1 MNSKKQLGHDL
12 EKYSLYDKEKLCTVI
27 YADLTDK
34 TVFAEKTAGF
44 TGLEHFPEYLTLIFE
59 VDAFFLNDDRHLNN
73 IAFIEENGKY
83 SYCPIFDNSAA
94 LLSNTQLS
102 QMDIESEALISA
114 VTARCSARPSHVRCE
129 APMLG
134 FYPERDREI
143 ISERTAECIIQRQRF
158 LGE

>member
-34 TVFAEKTAGF
+34 TVFAEKTAGL
-44 TGLEHFPEYLTLIFE
+44 TGLEQFPEYLTLIFE

-102 QMDIESEALISA
+102 QMDIEPEALISA
-114 VTARCSARPSHVRCE
+114 VTARPLVTTFTRQMRSADARILPR
-129 APMLG
+129 A
-134 FYPERDREI
+134 
-143 ISERTAECIIQRQRF
+143 
-158 LGE
+158 